1 MLTTIKKQFYNL
13 LTKDLKYTV
22 ADNPYATKER
32 TFPYVM
38 LTLQDTRR
46 DKHKNSYMYTIKFKI
61 DIFSAYSGEEE
72 ILKME
77 EEIFDK
83 SNQLYE
89 NEFVTYVR
97 QSAFRIL
104 DDKSTGA
111 LRKHGVITYTILCA
125 GGIEDELD
133 NETGA

>member
-1 MLTTIKKQFYNL
+1 MIATIKKQFYNL
-13 LTKDLKYTV
+13 LTEDLKYTV

-38 LTLQDTRR
+38 LTLQNNKR
-46 DKHKNSYMYTIKFKI
+46 DVYKNSYLYTIKFKI
-61 DIFSAYSGEEE
+61 DIFSSYSGEDE
-72 ILKME
+72 ILQME
-77 EEIFDK
+77 EEIFNK

-97 QSAFRIL
+97 QSAFRIV
-104 DDKSTGA
+104 DDKSTGS

-125 GGIEDELD
+125 GGIEEDVD
-133 NETGA
+133 IETGV